1 MRQRFQR
8 NKRYRM
14 SLAAGFLVL
23 LLCLAGCNTKDMNS
37 VTAQASGQESQE
49 QALGSLNL
57 HYLDVGQGN
66 AVLAESQGHYMLID
80 GGARKASSFIVS
92 YLEKQGVKEL
102 DYLLISHFDEDHL
115 AGAIGALHKFPV
127 KQLITPDYET
137 DSSIYQSYAEVVQEK
152 QYQAVHPKVGDEF
165 TFGTATFRI
174 ISPTVYGHEDENQD
188 SVGIVLKNGEN
199 EFFIGGDIGL
209 ESEKE
214 ILNEGIDIQADV
226 MLMNHHGS
234 HVSNDFLHA
243 VNPDYAVISCGADNR
258 YGHPRQDTV
267 ELLKKEQIPLFR
279 TDKQGTIDI
288 SSNGTDITFA
298 QKPCNDYTPGTRG
311 SDSQQEEAAGSMEN
325 ARPEDCDYVLNAHTK
340 KIHLPECASVKTMDE
355 DNKEYYKG
363 DKQAL
368 LDNGYTACGNCKP

>member
-1 MRQRFQR
+1 
-8 NKRYRM
+8 M

-23 LLCLAGCNTKDMNS
+23 LLCLAGCNPKDVNS

-49 QALGSLNL
+49 KQEQASGSLNL

-66 AVLAESQGHYMLID
+66 AVLVESQGRYMLID
-80 GGARKASSFIVS
+80 GGARKASSFVVSYLEKQGVKELDYLLISHFDEDHLAGAIGALHKFPVKHARKASSFVVSYLEKQGVKELDYLLISHFDEDHLAGAIGALHKFPVKQLITPDSFVVS

-137 DSSIYQSYAEVVQEK
+137 DSSIYQSYVEVVEEK

-199 EFFIGGDIGL
+199 EFLIGGDIGL

-214 ILNEGIDIQADV
+214 ILNAGIDIQADI
-226 MLMNHHGS
+226 MLMN
-234 HVSNDFLHA
+234 
-243 VNPDYAVISCGADNR
+243 
-258 YGHPRQDTV
+258 
-267 ELLKKEQIPLFR
+267 
-279 TDKQGTIDI
+279 
-288 SSNGTDITFA
+288 
-298 QKPCNDYTPGTRG
+298 
-311 SDSQQEEAAGSMEN
+311 
-325 ARPEDCDYVLNAHTK
+325 
-340 KIHLPECASVKTMDE
+340 
-355 DNKEYYKG
+355 
-363 DKQAL
+363 
-368 LDNGYTACGNCKP
+368 

>member
-1 MRQRFQR
+1 M
-8 NKRYRM
+8 
-14 SLAAGFLVL
+14 L
-23 LLCLAGCNTKDMNS
+23 LLCLAGCNPKDMNS
-37 VTAQASGQESQE
+37 VTAQASGQETQE
-49 QALGSLNL
+49 QENQEKPSGSLNL

-80 GGARKASSFIVS
+80 GGARKASSFVVS

-137 DSSIYQSYAEVVQEK
+137 DSSIYQSYAEAVQEK
-152 QYQAVHPKVGDEF
+152 QYQAIHPKVGDEF
-165 TFGTATFRI
+165 AFGTATFRV
-174 ISPTVYGHEDENQD
+174 ISPVAYGHEDENQD
-188 SVGIVLKNGEN
+188 SVRIILKNGEN

-214 ILNEGIDIQADV
+214 ILNVGTDIQADV

-234 HVSNDFLHA
+234 HVSDEFLHA
-243 VNPDYAVISCGADNR
+243 VNPDYAVISCGAGNS
-258 YGHPRQDTV
+258 YGHPRQDTAK
-267 ELLKKEQIPLFR
+267 LLEEEQIPLFR

-288 SSNGTDITFA
+288 SSNGQDITFA
-298 QKPCNDYTPGTRG
+298 QKPCNDYTPGSRG
-311 SDSQQEEAAGSMEN
+311 GNSQQEEAAGSMEN
-325 ARPEDCDYVLNAHTK
+325 AGPEDCDYVLNAHTK
-340 KIHLPECASVKTMDE
+340 KIHLPECSSVKTMDE

-368 LDNGYTACGNCKP
+368 LDNGYTECGNCNP